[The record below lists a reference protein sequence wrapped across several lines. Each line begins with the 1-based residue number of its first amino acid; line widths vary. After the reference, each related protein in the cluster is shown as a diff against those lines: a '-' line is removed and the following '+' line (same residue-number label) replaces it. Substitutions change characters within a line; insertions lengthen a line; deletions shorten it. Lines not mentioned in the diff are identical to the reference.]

1 MKCSVCGTECSESTK
16 FCPTCGTPLQPEPQ
30 YAGQTQVMPGQQ
42 GYEDPMAYRQPSQEF
57 AAQPARQSYESTRQ
71 MPPFQQPS
79 GQFPRTGAS
88 QEFAAVPATPAM
100 PGRSVDMSAATKSPK
115 WPIVLIAVLLV
126 LIVALVLI
134 ILHPWDTGAQ
144 PGTAT
149 VDGGNVVVTSNGDQ
163 SQQGGTEQG
172 TVAGD
177 TSAPVSDQQ
186 TAAPAADAFTQLTTA
201 YNQLDGFHGQIS
213 SIATEFSD
221 NLGVSDLSDLRNR
234 AADLQAQISS
244 ARATL
249 QAVAVDANSAYAQ
262 TKAAIDNLYNDL
274 EMRISVLVEACD
286 ADIAGN
292 DVSDIL
298 SRDNGPADDHGHTNK
313 YLIDYE
319 QNYEAARPVQA

>member
-1 MKCSVCGTECSESTK
+1 M
-16 FCPTCGTPLQPEPQ
+16 
-30 YAGQTQVMPGQQ
+30 
-42 GYEDPMAYRQPSQEF
+42 
-57 AAQPARQSYESTRQ
+57 
-71 MPPFQQPS
+71 
-79 GQFPRTGAS
+79 
-88 QEFAAVPATPAM
+88 
-100 PGRSVDMSAATKSPK
+100 
-115 WPIVLIAVLLV
+115 
-126 LIVALVLI
+126 
-134 ILHPWDTGAQ
+134 
-144 PGTAT
+144 
-149 VDGGNVVVTSNGDQ
+149 
-163 SQQGGTEQG
+163 
-172 TVAGD
+172 
-177 TSAPVSDQQ
+177 SDQQ
-186 TAAPAADAFTQLTTA
+186 TAAPAADACTPLTTA

>member
-1 MKCSVCGTECSESTK
+1 MKCSVCGTECSESTR

-30 YAGQTQVMPGQQ
+30 YAGQTQVMSGQQ
-42 GYEDPMAYRQPSQEF
+42 ECEDSVAYRQPSQEF
-57 AAQPARQSYESTRQ
+57 AAQPARQQYEPTRQ

-88 QEFAAVPATPAM
+88 QEFAAVPATPAI

-149 VDGGNVVVTSNGDQ
+149 VEGGNVVVTSNGDQ

-177 TSAPVSDQQ
+177 ASAPVGDQQ

-274 EMRISVLVEACD
+274 EMRISVLADACD